1 MEGVSPVPAQTLAA
15 PPAHASSLQ
24 TDDPV
29 CRLVLGYG
37 TYVVVGGIVGALV
50 LVVTVAWLSFRFCCN
65 LCGGT
70 KPQVAH
76 RCAAHLAAE
85 TAQLQLQCSA
95 PTAGWALPPDSSF
108 AQRARAATRCCTAR
122 RVATPPG
129 ALQHLRGAT

>member
-1 MEGVSPVPAQTLAA
+1 
-15 PPAHASSLQ
+15 LQ

-50 LVVTVAWLSFRFCCN
+50 LVVTAAWLSFRFCCN

-70 KPQVAH
+70 KPQVTH
-76 RCAAHLAAE
+76 RCCRAAHLAAE
-85 TAQLQLQCSA
+85 TVQLQCSA
-95 PTAGWALPPDSSF
+95 PTAGWALPPDSCSDS
-108 AQRARAATRCCTAR
+108 ARAAMRCCTAR